1 MNPKSFWRSTTLEEV
16 LSICQE
22 IHDGMEY
29 FLKRFR
35 WNFGYSLDDVETFCR
50 VQATAEA
57 VREAKGP
64 YQKWKAEKSYM
75 AAQRHWHKINAIRHG
90 YVWTRFGDGGRADWI
105 RFYLALGMTS
115 IFCMQTCMFCYWQ
128 MMEGRGKDKWI

>member
-1 MNPKSFWRSTTLEEV
+1 MYLFFESIVHTCLFLKGNSICQGVYVDPKSFWRSTTLEEV
-16 LSICQE
+16 SSICQE

-57 VREAKGP
+57 AREAKGP
-64 YQKWKAEKSYM
+64 YQKWKLDS
-75 AAQRHWHKINAIRHG
+75 
-90 YVWTRFGDGGRADWI
+90 VWRW
-105 RFYLALGMTS
+105 
-115 IFCMQTCMFCYWQ
+115 
-128 MMEGRGKDKWI
+128 E